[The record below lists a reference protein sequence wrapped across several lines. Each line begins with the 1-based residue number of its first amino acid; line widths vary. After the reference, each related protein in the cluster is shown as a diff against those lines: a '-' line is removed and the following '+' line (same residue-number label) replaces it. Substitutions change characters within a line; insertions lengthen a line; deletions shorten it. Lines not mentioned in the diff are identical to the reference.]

1 MFKIKLQ
8 QQEIKPGIYYY
19 FMSKIDWTTLFIRC
33 IGDQF
38 SGKFS
43 MLTFAFPFLLS
54 NLVVLDYKTLVLL
67 LAKKTN
73 VSLVLGGR
81 GVSVE
86 FCFICNAIRVKY
98 SNDIE
103 ISTRQLQLVLLKLR
117 YIKVLHQLINF
128 FYSDF
133 R

>member
-1 MFKIKLQ
+1 
-8 QQEIKPGIYYY
+8 
-19 FMSKIDWTTLFIRC
+19 
-33 IGDQF
+33 
-38 SGKFS
+38 

-54 NLVVLDYKTLVLL
+54 ILVVLDYKTLVLL
-67 LAKKTN
+67 LVKKTN

-86 FCFICNAIRVKY
+86 FCFICNPIRVKY

-103 ISTRQLQLVLLKLR
+103 ISIRQLQLVLLKLR

-128 FYSDF
+128 FLQ
-133 R
+133 

>member
-1 MFKIKLQ
+1 
-8 QQEIKPGIYYY
+8 
-19 FMSKIDWTTLFIRC
+19 
-33 IGDQF
+33 
-38 SGKFS
+38 

-67 LAKKTN
+67 LVKKMN
-73 VSLVLGGR
+73 ASFMLGGR

-103 ISTRQLQLVLLKLR
+103 ISMGQLQLVLLKLR
-117 YIKVLHQLINF
+117 YIKVLHQFINF
-128 FYSDF
+128 FTVISDDF
-133 R
+133 DLCQYLGK

>member
-1 MFKIKLQ
+1 
-8 QQEIKPGIYYY
+8 
-19 FMSKIDWTTLFIRC
+19 
-33 IGDQF
+33 
-38 SGKFS
+38 

-67 LAKKTN
+67 LVKKMN
-73 VSLVLGGR
+73 ASFMLGGR

-103 ISTRQLQLVLLKLR
+103 ISMGQLQLVLLKLR

-128 FYSDF
+128 FFTVISDDF
-133 R
+133 DLFQYLGK

>member
-19 FMSKIDWTTLFIRC
+19 YCMSVIDLTTLFFRYN
-33 IGDQF
+33 GDQF

-67 LAKKTN
+67 LVKETN
-73 VSLVLGGR
+73 AAFMLCGR
-81 GVSVE
+81 GVSVK
-86 FCFICNAIRVKY
+86 FCFICNAIWVKY
-98 SNDIE
+98 
-103 ISTRQLQLVLLKLR
+103 
-117 YIKVLHQLINF
+117 
-128 FYSDF
+128 
-133 R
+133 

>member
-1 MFKIKLQ
+1 
-8 QQEIKPGIYYY
+8 
-19 FMSKIDWTTLFIRC
+19 
-33 IGDQF
+33 
-38 SGKFS
+38 

-67 LAKKTN
+67 LVKKMN
-73 VSLVLGGR
+73 ASFMLGGR

-103 ISTRQLQLVLLKLR
+103 ISMGQLQLVLLKLR

-128 FYSDF
+128 FFTVISDDF
-133 R
+133 DLCQYLGK